1 MLLASSTK
9 PEREGEDKGN
19 KEERGAQ
26 TEREREKTKTR
37 KKEEKRDK
45 GWQTL
50 RAWSLEDNVS
60 LKSAHLRIKKALK

>member
-26 TEREREKTKTR
+26 TERQRM
-37 KKEEKRDK
+37 
-45 GWQTL
+45 
-50 RAWSLEDNVS
+50 ANF
-60 LKSAHLRIKKALK
+60 KSMVFGGQCGL

>member
-26 TEREREKTKTR
+26 TERQRKNQNKEKGR
-37 KKEEKRDK
+37 KKTQRM
-45 GWQTL
+45 
-50 RAWSLEDNVS
+50 ANY
-60 LKSAHLRIKKALK
+60 KSMVFGGQCGL

>member
-26 TEREREKTKTR
+26 TEREKKPKQGKR
-37 KKEEKRDK
+37 KKKETKDGK
-45 GWQTL
+45 L
-50 RAWSLEDNVS
+50 
-60 LKSAHLRIKKALK
+60 

>member
-26 TEREREKTKTR
+26 TERQR
-37 KKEEKRDK
+37 KNQNKDK
-45 GWQTL
+45 GWQTI
-50 RAWSLEDNVS
+50 RAWSLEDNVGFE
-60 LKSAHLRIKKALK
+60 KCPP

>member
-26 TEREREKTKTR
+26 REREKKTKTR